1 MKRRSPLIAASILTG
16 ALLVPFGTASVF
28 AQNAV
33 DNPSAANPAAENSEQ
48 NKVDANHQTL
58 TPIDQS
64 NKPADIQITRKIRRA
79 LMDDSQLSMLAKNVK
94 IITID
99 GAVTLRG
106 PVKTEQEK
114 SDIATKAG
122 NIAGDSNV
130 QNQLQVAGE

>member
-1 MKRRSPLIAASILTG
+1 MNRRSSFVAASILAG
-16 ALLVPFGTASVF
+16 AILVPIGAGSLF
-28 AQNAV
+28 AQNAG
-33 DNPSAANPAAENSEQ
+33 DNPAAENSEQ

-64 NKPADIQITRKIRRA
+64 NKPADIQITRQIRRA

-94 IITID
+94 IITIN

-114 SDIATKAG
+114 DDIAAKAESIAG
-122 NIAGDSNV
+122 NSNV
-130 QNQLQVAGE
+130 ENQLQVAGN

>member
-1 MKRRSPLIAASILTG
+1 MNRRFPLIAASIVAG
-16 ALLVPFGTASVF
+16 ALVIPITTGSLF
-28 AQNAV
+28 AQNAGDNSAAV
-33 DNPSAANPAAENSEQ
+33 NPSAENSAQ

-64 NKPADIQITRKIRRA
+64 NSPGDIQITRQIRRA

-94 IITID
+94 IITIN

-114 SDIATKAG
+114 SDIAAKAESIAG
-122 NIAGDSNV
+122 NANV
-130 QNQLQVAGE
+130 QNQLQVAGD